1 MREERA
7 VHVLIWEFHVRAG
20 CEADFEEAYGPGG
33 DWARLFDSA
42 PGYLGTELVRDP
54 EDGRRY
60 LTIDRWASAE
70 AFSRFR
76 ESRASEYEALDARCS
91 RWTED
96 ETPLGAWRVVR
107 G

>member
-7 VHVLIWEFHVRAG
+7 EHVLIWEFHVREG
-20 CEADFEEAYGPGG
+20 REAEFEAAYGAGG

-42 PGYLGTELVRDP
+42 PGYLGTELFRDP
-54 EDGRRY
+54 DDPRRY
-60 LTIDRWASAE
+60 ITIDRWASAE

-76 ESRASEYEALDARCS
+76 EARAPEYEALDARCA

-96 ETPLGAWRVVR
+96 ETPLGAWRKVR